1 MLVCF
6 SLRHI
11 IYLMLADESESVA
24 HCVHPADVGA
34 DLCEDSRLLEDVA
47 ALTRTKT
54 HHTANIP
61 GAVSVL
67 AIQRATR
74 VSLCG

>member
-1 MLVCF
+1 
-6 SLRHI
+6 
-11 IYLMLADESESVA
+11 MLANESENVA

-34 DLCEDSRLLEDVA
+34 DLSEDGGLLEDIA

-54 HHTANIP
+54 HHTVNIP
-61 GAVSVL
+61 GAVHVL
-67 AIQRATR
+67 AVQRATG

>member
-1 MLVCF
+1 MIF
-6 SLRHI
+6 
-11 IYLMLADESESVA
+11 LMLLNESENVA

-34 DLCEDSRLLEDVA
+34 DLCEDGGLLEDVA

-54 HHTANIP
+54 HHTVNIP

-74 VSLCG
+74 VPLCG